1 MGVHLKTPTKCSP
14 FVYRLLLTMGP
25 VLWVLW
31 ALIFLGLCRGDVV
44 DLFAL
49 RSSRRLSAFVFVSI

>member
-1 MGVHLKTPTKCSP
+1 MD
-14 FVYRLLLTMGP
+14 P

-49 RSSRRLSAFVFVSI
+49 RSGRRLSAFVFVSIRQPCEIGEVALASDRRECLC